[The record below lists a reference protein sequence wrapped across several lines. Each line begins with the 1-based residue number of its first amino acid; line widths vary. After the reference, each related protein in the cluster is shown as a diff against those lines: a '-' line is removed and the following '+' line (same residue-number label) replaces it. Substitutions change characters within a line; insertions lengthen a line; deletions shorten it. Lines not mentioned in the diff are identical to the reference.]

1 MTYKEF
7 RKWLYE
13 NWDAIYDKFE
23 KTWAKS
29 KISMD
34 SFANIKD
41 IDVGIPN
48 NFNIIKNKDILYVL
62 PTEQKPIKVK
72 FKEENTN
79 ENTGS
84 N

>member
-13 NWDAIYDKFE
+13 NWDAIYNEFE
-23 KTWAKS
+23 TSVAKS

-48 NFNIIKNKDILYVL
+48 NFNIVKNKDTIYIANR
-62 PTEQKPIKVK
+62 TKTDKSEI
-72 FKEENTN
+72 
-79 ENTGS
+79 
-84 N
+84 

>member
-1 MTYKEF
+1 MTHEEF

-13 NWDAIYDKFE
+13 NWDAIYDKF
-23 KTWAKS
+23 KKSWAKS

-48 NFNIIKNKDILYVL
+48 NFKIVKSKDALYVL
-62 PTEQKPIKVK
+62 PVEPKPIEVK
-72 FKEENTN
+72 FKENSN
-79 ENTGS
+79 ETV
-84 N
+84 